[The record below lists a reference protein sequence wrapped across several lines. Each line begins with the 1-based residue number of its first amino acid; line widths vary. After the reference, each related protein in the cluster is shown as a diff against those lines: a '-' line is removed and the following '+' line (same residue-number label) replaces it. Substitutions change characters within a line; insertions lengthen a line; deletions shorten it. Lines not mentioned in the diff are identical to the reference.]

1 MFGWE
6 FPPINSGGLGTA
18 CYGLT
23 KALNKEN
30 VDITFVVPQGEQSNS
45 SSHLNLLALNKL
57 EDDSTY
63 KSIKIKKIASI
74 LKPYISSQDY
84 KRIKRKG
91 DHFSTLYG
99 NNLHEEVQR
108 YAEITKKIA
117 EQSNCDVI
125 HAHDWLTFPAAIKA
139 KEETNKPLV
148 VHIHATEFDRT
159 ADHPDQ
165 IIYDIEKEGMK
176 RADKIIAVSNFTKQK
191 IIEHYGIPADK
202 IAVVHNAVEHK
213 SRIHNIHN
221 IHKKSHEKIV
231 LFLGRLTVQKGA
243 DYFLYAAEKVL
254 KINPNVLFVIAGS
267 GDMESQIIEK
277 AAELNIANKVVFT
290 GFLTGKDV
298 DKMYSL
304 ADLYVMPSVSE
315 PFGITTLE
323 ALSNDTPVL
332 ISKQSGVSEVLHHA
346 LKVDFWDINQM
357 ANKILAVLQYPEL
370 YYNLKINGKKEVIR
384 FNWQIPAG
392 KCIDIYKDLIE
403 LHKLK
408 NEQKTIKIKKSN
420 HNSNCINK
428 KNKSKRG

>member
-1 MFGWE
+1 M
-6 FPPINSGGLGTA
+6 
-18 CYGLT
+18 
-23 KALNKEN
+23 
-30 VDITFVVPQGEQSNS
+30 
-45 SSHLNLLALNKL
+45 
-57 EDDSTY
+57 
-63 KSIKIKKIASI
+63 
-74 LKPYISSQDY
+74 
-84 KRIKRKG
+84 
-91 DHFSTLYG
+91 
-99 NNLHEEVQR
+99 
-108 YAEITKKIA
+108 
-117 EQSNCDVI
+117 
-125 HAHDWLTFPAAIKA
+125 
-139 KEETNKPLV
+139 
-148 VHIHATEFDRT
+148 
-159 ADHPDQ
+159 
-165 IIYDIEKEGMK
+165 
-176 RADKIIAVSNFTKQK
+176 
-191 IIEHYGIPADK
+191 
-202 IAVVHNAVEHK
+202 
-213 SRIHNIHN
+213 
-221 IHKKSHEKIV
+221 
-231 LFLGRLTVQKGA
+231 
-243 DYFLYAAEKVL
+243 
-254 KINPNVLFVIAGS
+254 LFVIAGS